1 MTLKEIKYILATAE
15 CTSISEAAKKL
26 YVAQPSITHA
36 IQSVELEVGF
46 KIFERGHMGVIITN
60 EGQEFINDIRT
71 VYEQMDAVESKYTM
85 YKPDKKTFSVSML
98 HLQVATTA
106 FLSFLSDLP
115 DHICYSM
122 KLLETRTEDVIILH
136 FSQEKEKVILKEIK
150 AAGLEFYTIKKLKPY
165 IYLRKSHP
173 LCKKSISVKELCQ
186 YPFVAY
192 DQGGYESFNF
202 AEEAKVLFDT
212 EKKIVVSDAL
222 AMLDIL
228 SSTNAYTINVG
239 FMAEHLYHR
248 DIAMIDA
255 SELETIKLGW
265 IKKADIL
272 LHPLAKKYLKIL
284 NQALE

>member
-122 KLLETRTEDVIILH
+122 KLLETRTEDVIKNVASGRSDIGILH

-192 DQGGYESFNF
+192 DQ
-202 AEEAKVLFDT
+202 A
-212 EKKIVVSDAL
+212 VS
-222 AMLDIL
+222 
-228 SSTNAYTINVG
+228 YT
-239 FMAEHLYHR
+239 H
-248 DIAMIDA
+248 
-255 SELETIKLGW
+255 LETLDTAVVRSSIWG
-265 IKKADIL
+265 II
-272 LHPLAKKYLKIL
+272 
-284 NQALE
+284 